1 MSDRLIWI
9 WLSLACGAGSRAYNR
24 LFASFNTLREI
35 YEAPVERFLEIAG
48 IDEKTASALAD
59 KDMTRAQN
67 ILSLCIKRGWGILTY
82 GDKRYPKRLRTL
94 TDPPVVLYYKGRL
107 PDFDD
112 GVYVAVVGTRKMTPY
127 GERQAYRLSYALSAG
142 GATVVSGMAL
152 GCDAMAANGALDA
165 GAATVAVLG
174 CGIDRYYPPEH
185 KVLAEHIIKNGV
197 ILTEYPPGTPPAGA
211 NFPVRNRIISGLSQC
226 TLVIEAPRGSGALI
240 TARTA
245 LLQGRDLFAVPGEL
259 GGESSVG
266 TNALIRDGA
275 RIVTSACD
283 ILSLYEF
290 LYPHAVSVE
299 AAEAAE
305 RRINEKAGHESAKL
319 RGVMSRSTQKSSES
333 KRENSNENTW
343 GGQEKHILA
352 KKDAKMKAKSTP
364 VESYDNYADADADSD
379 SSYSFAK
386 AREEVA
392 QQKANMTSKPLSM
405 TELPID
411 ENERAV
417 LAALGSSSL
426 TADELVAKGFTANE
440 VMSALTVLEIL
451 GYVTALPGGR
461 FVRTR

>member
-1 MSDRLIWI
+1 
-9 WLSLACGAGSRAYNR
+9 
-24 LFASFNTLREI
+24 
-35 YEAPVERFLEIAG
+35 
-48 IDEKTASALAD
+48 
-59 KDMTRAQN
+59 
-67 ILSLCIKRGWGILTY
+67 
-82 GDKRYPKRLRTL
+82 
-94 TDPPVVLYYKGRL
+94 
-107 PDFDD
+107 
-112 GVYVAVVGTRKMTPY
+112 VYA
-127 GERQAYRLSYALSAG
+127 
-142 GATVVSGMAL
+142 
-152 GCDAMAANGALDA
+152 
-165 GAATVAVLG
+165 
-174 CGIDRYYPPEH
+174 
-185 KVLAEHIIKNGV
+185 
-197 ILTEYPPGTPPAGA
+197 
-211 NFPVRNRIISGLSQC
+211 F
-226 TLVIEAPRGSGALI
+226 VIEAPRGSGALI

-319 RGVMSRSTQKSSES
+319 RGVTSRSTQKSSES

-343 GGQEKHILA
+343 GGQEKYILA

>member
-174 CGIDRYYPPEH
+174 CGIDR
-185 KVLAEHIIKNGV
+185 
-197 ILTEYPPGTPPAGA
+197 
-211 NFPVRNRIISGLSQC
+211 
-226 TLVIEAPRGSGALI
+226 
-240 TARTA
+240 
-245 LLQGRDLFAVPGEL
+245 
-259 GGESSVG
+259 
-266 TNALIRDGA
+266 
-275 RIVTSACD
+275 
-283 ILSLYEF
+283 
-290 LYPHAVSVE
+290 
-299 AAEAAE
+299 
-305 RRINEKAGHESAKL
+305 
-319 RGVMSRSTQKSSES
+319 
-333 KRENSNENTW
+333 
-343 GGQEKHILA
+343 
-352 KKDAKMKAKSTP
+352 
-364 VESYDNYADADADSD
+364 
-379 SSYSFAK
+379 
-386 AREEVA
+386 
-392 QQKANMTSKPLSM
+392 
-405 TELPID
+405 
-411 ENERAV
+411 
-417 LAALGSSSL
+417 
-426 TADELVAKGFTANE
+426 
-440 VMSALTVLEIL
+440 
-451 GYVTALPGGR
+451 
-461 FVRTR
+461 